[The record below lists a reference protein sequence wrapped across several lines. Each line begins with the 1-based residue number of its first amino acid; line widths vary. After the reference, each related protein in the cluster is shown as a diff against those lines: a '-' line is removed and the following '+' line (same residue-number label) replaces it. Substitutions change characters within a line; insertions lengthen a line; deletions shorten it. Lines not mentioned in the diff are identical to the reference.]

1 MYFDPQYCFSARP
14 RQLTVNQSKNP
25 TTDALV
31 HLKGQSYEKTDST
44 KATGESIRSQN
55 RNGTDIRLSRRPDIR
70 SNMRLGQ
77 VTGNFLLRENVSEQ
91 MLTVVYFRL
100 DIPPHPIYGVPVRIL
115 VEQKSGRPDIRQN
128 QYQHS
133 LKKNCLVQKE
143 CDLAIF
149 IYTANQTDEMTILYH
164 GRQNMGDK
172 HTRKHKR
179 RSWFTPGFEPAGL
192 PLLSPELL
200 VLLPLHLPLLLD
212 GV

>member
-1 MYFDPQYCFSARP
+1 MCENSFEVRCNDGNSQFRDSTDKKVFWIWIRIGFVFRSFLDPDPHPNWAKILDPDPNSMYFDPQYCFSARP

-91 MLTVVYFRL
+91 MLAVVYFRL

-133 LKKNCLVQKE
+133 
-143 CDLAIF
+143 
-149 IYTANQTDEMTILYH
+149 
-164 GRQNMGDK
+164 
-172 HTRKHKR
+172 
-179 RSWFTPGFEPAGL
+179 
-192 PLLSPELL
+192 
-200 VLLPLHLPLLLD
+200 
-212 GV
+212 

>member
-1 MYFDPQYCFSARP
+1 MVYWYGFW
-14 RQLTVNQSKNP
+14 L
-25 TTDALV
+25 
-31 HLKGQSYEKTDST
+31 
-44 KATGESIRSQN
+44 N
-55 RNGTDIRLSRRPDIR
+55 RNPAVR
-70 SNMRLGQ
+70 
-77 VTGNFLLRENVSEQ
+77 
-91 MLTVVYFRL
+91 
-100 DIPPHPIYGVPVRIL
+100 IYGKISISIP
-115 VEQKSGRPDIRQN
+115 
-128 QYQHS
+128 
-133 LKKNCLVQKE
+133 KKNCLVQKE

-149 IYTANQTDEMTILYH
+149 IYTANQTDEITILYH